1 MYYGL
6 EAMLHGAIAA
16 VILLLPGLWFFWR
29 LTRGLAGAR
38 ATRPFVAACAAYGI
52 AVGGAGLWA
61 ANFER
66 PSFVDEAMGGALI
79 GGVVIGVVAF
89 LILLLFS
96 PRRA

>member
-6 EAMLHGAIAA
+6 DAMLHGAIAA
-16 VILLLPGLWFFWR
+16 VILLLPALWFFWR

-38 ATRPFVAACAAYGI
+38 ATRPFVVACAAYGI

-79 GGVVIGVVAF
+79 GGVIVALIGF
-89 LILLLFS
+89 LILLIL
-96 PRRA
+96 PRRS